1 MYFKEHVIEQIRE
14 HNDIVSIISEYMTL
28 TKKGNSY
35 VGLCPFHNEKTPS
48 FTVSQEKQL
57 YYCFGC
63 GNGGNIITFLMQKD
77 NMNFVEAVRYLAERA
92 NIRIEEEQLTKEEIQ
107 LKQKKERL
115 FQLYKDTA
123 NFYYILLRRS
133 ENSEVLDYLIKRNL
147 SLDTINKFG
156 IGYAPSNYNTLYS
169 YLIDKGY
176 DRDILINSGLLMKSQ
191 KSNLLFDRFSSRV
204 IFPILNIDK
213 KVIAFG
219 GRVLDNTLPKYLNS
233 PETLIFDKSKTLY
246 GLNFA
251 KLNAHDYYILV
262 EGYMDVIA
270 MHQAGF
276 TQTVA
281 SLGTALTSF
290 QARILKRYTDKVVI
304 MYDSDEAGIKATL
317 RAIPI
322 LKSQGIEVKVLQL
335 EGGKDP
341 DEYIKSHGKE
351 ELSKLLDHAAS
362 EIWFRIS
369 RIEKE
374 YNLQVTEEKIE
385 FLKQVSKL
393 IGEMESSI
401 EQSLYI
407 EDICRKYS
415 VEKLAFLA
423 EVKRQEMSNKSSD
436 KYNQT
441 FRKHTEEI
449 SLKETRSKK
458 LNNEIEFLAV
468 LYHHPNMFLKIKN
481 YVSVELFSTDLLKEL
496 AKEIFLSF
504 ETNKEPNINYFISK
518 YSDVEEQKIIS
529 SIFMNQ
535 DERYFDTVLLNK
547 MLLDNI
553 KILNKNYIEAKLK
566 TITDVTEIQ
575 NLLFKKKE
583 LDRLYIDFING

>member
-77 NMNFVEAVRYLAERA
+77 NMNFVEAVKYLAERA

-115 FQLYKDTA
+115 LQLYKDTA
-123 NFYYILLRRS
+123 NFYYMLLRRS
-133 ENSEVLDYLIKRNL
+133 ENSEVLDYLLNRNL
-147 SLDTINKFG
+147 SLDMINKFG
-156 IGYAPSNYNTLYS
+156 IGYAPSNYNTLYN

-176 DRDILINSGLLMKSQ
+176 DRDILIHSGLLIKSK

-233 PETLIFDKSKTLY
+233 PETLIFDKGKTLY

-276 TQTVA
+276 TQTIA

-322 LKSQGIEVKVLQL
+322 LKSQSIEVKVLQL
-335 EGGKDP
+335 DGGKDP
-341 DEYIKSHGKE
+341 DEYIKTHGKE
-351 ELSKLLDHAAS
+351 ELRKLLDHAVS

-374 YNLQVTEEKIE
+374 YNLQITEEKIE

-393 IGEMESSI
+393 IGEIESSI

-407 EDICRKYS
+407 EDICKKYS
-415 VEKLAFLA
+415 VEKSAFLA
-423 EVKRQEMSNKSSD
+423 EVKRQEMSNKSTD
-436 KYNQT
+436 KYHNT
-441 FRKHTEEI
+441 FRRHTEEI
-449 SLKETRSKK
+449 SLRDTLSKK
-458 LNNEIEFLAV
+458 LSNEIEFLAV
-468 LYHHPNMFLKIKN
+468 LYHHPNIFLKIKD
-481 YVSVELFSTDLLKEL
+481 YVFVDLFSTDLLKEL

-504 ETNKEPNINYFISK
+504 ETSKKPNINYFISK

-529 SIFMNQ
+529 NIFMNQ
-535 DERYFDTVLLNK
+535 DERYFDTALLNK

-553 KILNKNYIEAKLK
+553 KILNKNYIEMKLK
-566 TITDVTEIQ
+566 TITDVKEIQ